1 MSDILTTINAYKKL
15 EIAERKKRVP
25 ISILEKSTFFG
36 MNCYSLRDALL
47 RDSASGIIAEFKRKS
62 PSKGM
67 INDSADVIEV
77 TKGYLEAGASAL
89 SVLTDLKFFGGL
101 FQYFSEARA
110 ANSCPILQKDFIV
123 DEYQVIEA
131 KALGSD
137 VILLIAAGLTP
148 AEVRKFAI
156 LAHSLQMEVL
166 LEVHNEKEIGHYC
179 PEVGLIGVNNRN
191 LNTFE
196 VNIDTAITLFPLLP
210 SEIVSIAESGLS
222 RPETVNDLRKYGY
235 KGFLIGEF
243 FMKSDN
249 PAKACR
255 KFIEKLNSSVNS
267 SPVQ

>member
-1 MSDILTTINAYKKL
+1 MSDILTTINAYKKV

-25 ISILEKSTFFG
+25 INLLEKSDFFL
-36 MNCYSLRDALL
+36 MKNHSLRDELL
-47 RDSASGIIAEFKRKS
+47 KSNASGIIAEFKRKS

-77 TKGYLEAGASAL
+77 TKGFVEAGATAL

-101 FQYFSEARA
+101 FQYFTEARS

-148 AEVRKFAI
+148 VEVRKFAS

-196 VNIDTAITLFPLLP
+196 VNVETAINLFPRLP
-210 SEIVSIAESGLS
+210 KEIVSIAESGLTN
-222 RPETVNDLRKYGY
+222 PQTVNELHKYGY
-235 KGFLIGEF
+235 KGFLIGEH
-243 FMKSDN
+243 FMKSDD
-249 PAKACR
+249 PADACR
-255 KFIEKLNSSVNS
+255 KFIEKLNSL
-267 SPVQ
+267 